1 MEQIS
6 NILEHVCTIFTV
18 ITPGCHCFLEVF
30 LNAKGLQQDSLN
42 AYLNSK
48 REVIINAKTE
58 TSKSSEIIFRE
69 VQNKLT
75 VPQNVMVEK
84 SEIILLRNG
93 LLLIKIPYMSMD
105 LDKQQ
110 NEKQINESDRTVLQE
125 YKTLLSSEHDS
136 KINNNE
142 ETQTHHLDRHQTIRE
157 GNKLILM
164 IPLDQNYKEENIKVT
179 VVQRSVCIT
188 VTYLDYCSTTR
199 LNSNN
204 SDSKHIVQ
212 RTYYKEYE
220 ASDCIPDPES
230 INFHVDNNC
239 LIVNLNITKK
249 SQLPQMS

>member
-6 NILEHVCTIFTV
+6 NILEHVCSIFTV
-18 ITPGCHCFLEVF
+18 NTPGCHCFLEVF

-58 TSKSSEIIFRE
+58 TNKSSEIICRE

-75 VPQNVMVEK
+75 VPQNVMAEK

-93 LLLIKIPYMSMD
+93 LLLIKIPYMSVD
-105 LDKQQ
+105 L
-110 NEKQINESDRTVLQE
+110 NKQIDESDRTALQE
-125 YKTLLSSEHDS
+125 YKTLLSSENDS

-142 ETQTHHLDRHQTIRE
+142 EIKTHHLDRHQTIRE

-188 VTYLDYCSTTR
+188 VTYLDYCSTIR

-230 INFHVDNNC
+230 INFHVDNDC

-249 SQLPQMS
+249 SQLPQIS